1 MLSIHSNITGG
12 NMPVDLIPSQL
23 VEEALESI
31 GESVEKRVGGRWWIK
46 PLYWAS
52 IVVILTIPVIYYF
65 W

>member
-1 MLSIHSNITGG
+1 
-12 NMPVDLIPSQL
+12 MPVDLIPSQL